1 MNEDLIRMIKLNSKM
16 GAFHLAAGDHYEH
29 VNGGY
34 DWHVDDEIDF
44 SARGVYSG
52 NLVRKH
58 VVFLFC
64 DTSL

>member
-1 MNEDLIRMIKLNSKM
+1 M
-16 GAFHLAAGDHYEH
+16 GAFHPAAGDHYEH

-34 DWHVDDEIDF
+34 DWHVNDEIDF

-58 VVFLFC
+58 VVFFAMPVYDC
-64 DTSL
+64 S